1 MEIKPGSRF
10 QLHERSGNQGRK
22 GFVLFLS
29 NMNTTDL
36 MVRFDG
42 FAYNSVTKRD
52 WIEILPDEAFRTEL
66 SIDSKV
72 NFE

>member
-10 QLHERSGNQGRK
+10 QLNERSGNQGRK
-22 GFVLFLS
+22 GFVQFLS
-29 NMNTTDL
+29 NMDEIEV

-66 SIDSKV
+66 
-72 NFE
+72 